1 MATAPTG
8 DFENALR
15 RLEEIV
21 AKLEGESIS
30 LDESVAL
37 FREGKTLAG
46 QCETLLKTAQTSI
59 EAASRGDGLS
69 PVVPAAAPGQPS
81 AAAPGQPA
89 AAGSAPPPSR
99 PARSATPLFA
109 ETIVDDADPDL

>member
-1 MATAPTG
+1 MATTPSG
-8 DFENALR
+8 EFENALR

-21 AKLEGESIS
+21 TKLEGESVS

-46 QCETLLKTAQTSI
+46 QCETLLKNAQTSI
-59 EAASRGDGLS
+59 EAASRGE
-69 PVVPAAAPGQPS
+69 VVTAPAQAPR
-81 AAAPGQPA
+81 AVL
-89 AAGSAPPPSR
+89 
-99 PARSATPLFA
+99 SATSLFA